1 MAKRP
6 KELISRA
13 FRQDFPQF
21 VERAK
26 SLGVRIQLS
35 QGRQPAGRVFW
46 LDGYRQLTG
55 YSTKKGGEPFTRA
68 DAIANIDKALT
79 EIEEDRA
86 LMATMSQNERF
97 ARVVAEFRQI
107 VPQYRMFNNV
117 HLPGGD
123 GGSCFA
129 LQRLS
134 GSVRLH
140 EIGTVAEAET
150 NGFPRGNLKA
160 QMATFCDLLE
170 ADYAARKNNA
180 AA

>member
-6 KELISRA
+6 KELLSRA

-26 SLGVRIQLS
+26 ALGVRIQLS
-35 QGRQPAGRVFW
+35 HGRQPAGRVYW
-46 LDGYRQLTG
+46 LEDYRQLTG
-55 YSTKKGGEPFTRA
+55 YSTKKGGEPFTHA
-68 DAIANIDKALT
+68 DAVANIDKALT

-86 LMATMSQNERF
+86 LMATMSQDERF

-107 VPQYRMFNNV
+107 VPQYRMIGNV

-123 GGSCFA
+123 RAHCFFM
-129 LQRLS
+129 S
-134 GSVRLH
+134 TYEGSVYLH
-140 EIGTVAEAET
+140 EIGTVARAKIEWRKDVRDKEQLA
-150 NGFPRGNLKA
+150 A
-160 QMATFCDLLE
+160 FCDALE
-170 ADYAARKNNA
+170 SDYAARKTSA